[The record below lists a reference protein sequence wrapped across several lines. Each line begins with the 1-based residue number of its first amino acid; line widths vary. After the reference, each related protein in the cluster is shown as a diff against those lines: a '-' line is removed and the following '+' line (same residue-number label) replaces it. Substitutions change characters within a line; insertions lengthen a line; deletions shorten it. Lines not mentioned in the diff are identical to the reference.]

1 MDRKSFEL
9 LYQDAIEATTQN
21 HLLDAL
27 NCIRGMIFN
36 IENGADLHDE
46 LTSIRQDYNMM
57 LAFMQQGGNDPQRS
71 AIYRKLISR
80 SFTLTDKAARL
91 YRIQHEKDLYSTLYR
106 RNNESG
112 MASFD
117 YLLESTDLLREK
129 VSEELRS
136 LSYNPNIKDEVT
148 ALSSAYDRLFE
159 FVWTSPLLHP
169 ADAEKLKHFIERQ
182 NIDEQA
188 LLVSAL
194 MLGIQS
200 YFDPQ
205 KYHILLHFCHAE
217 ENKVRVRALTAAIW
231 TYMQY
236 ESRLTHYPDLSEGL
250 LLLTQDKRIKNELV
264 LLQRQILL
272 SLDTA
277 KAEKKLQNE
286 IFPDLLKNRNYQRNK
301 MGFDQMEEDLA
312 KALRGKPN
320 TEWEQLKGNKKLADN
335 MKKIIAM
342 GQEGID
348 INLGTFSGLK
358 TFAFFQQISHWFMPF
373 NERRPEVQD
382 VLPQSTGGNSPIQ
395 LLMNAGNFCDSD
407 KYSLCIMLS
416 QLPTS
421 QREMMVTQIGSQVDG
436 FEEQFKNVGKENTGI
451 DWLYRSYLQDL
462 YRFYKLYPHKSQFRD
477 PFKTDLL
484 LTNYPLLKKGLKT
497 VPYLTEMA
505 SYLIK
510 RECYQD
516 AISYIEEVLKEE
528 TAHAEML
535 QKIAFCHQHL
545 DNPSKAIYYYQQADL
560 LNPDNEWILKQMV
573 LCFTALGQYDR
584 ELKCLQSLEAMNPGD
599 VRLIS
604 ETGLCLMQL
613 GRYDEAANRFYELEY
628 KGERVLPSW
637 RAIAWCNF
645 KMNKLEQADKYY
657 RKIIQQEK
665 AKWEDYLNA
674 GHTAWCLGQMTEA
687 VSFYQNYIRL
697 YGKQRKDETNS
708 LLFPFDEDR
717 EELLLHGKEPLEL
730 NLMRD
735 ILLST
740 SDSNK

>member
-9 LYQDAIEATTQN
+9 LYHDAIKATAQN

-27 NCIRGMIFN
+27 NCIQGMIFN
-36 IENGADLHDE
+36 IENGADLNDE
-46 LTSIRQDYNMM
+46 LKSIRKDYEMM
-57 LAFMQQGGNDPQRS
+57 LAFMQQGGTDPQRS
-71 AIYRKLISR
+71 AIYQKLIHR
-80 SFTLTDKAARL
+80 TFALTDKATRL

-106 RNNESG
+106 RSNESG

-117 YLLESTDLLREK
+117 YLLESTDMLREK
-129 VSEELRS
+129 VSEEQHGH
-136 LSYNPNIKDEVT
+136 SYNPNIKEEAV
-148 ALSSAYDRLFE
+148 ALSTSYDRLFE
-159 FVWTSPLLHP
+159 FIWTSPLFHP
-169 ADAEKLKHFIERQ
+169 SDAEKLKNFIERQ
-182 NIDEQA
+182 DTNEQA

-217 ENKVRVRALTAAIW
+217 ENKVRVRALTAVTW

-236 ESRLTHYPDLSEGL
+236 ESRLVHYPNLSEGL
-250 LLLTQDKRIKNELV
+250 LLLTQEERIKHELI
-264 LLQRQILL
+264 LLQRQFLL

-301 MGFDQMEEDLA
+301 MGFDQMEEDLT
-312 KALRGKPN
+312 KALRGEPN
-320 TEWEQLKGNKKLADN
+320 SEWEQLKGNKQLADN

-373 NERRPEVQD
+373 NEGRPEVQD
-382 VLPQSTGGNSPIQ
+382 VLPQKNGGNSPIQ

-407 KYSLCIMLS
+407 KYSLCMMLS
-416 QLPTS
+416 QLPLS
-421 QREMMVTQIGSQVDG
+421 QREMMITQIGSQVDG
-436 FEEQFKNVGKENTGI
+436 FEEQIKDAGKENTSI

-462 YRFYKLYPHKSQFRD
+462 YRFYKLHPHKSQFED
-477 PFKTDLL
+477 PFRKDLL
-484 LTNYPLLKKGLKT
+484 LTNYNILEKGLKT
-497 VPYLTEMA
+497 IPYLMEMA

-516 AISYIEEVLKEE
+516 AISYIEEVLQEE
-528 TAHAEML
+528 TANAEML
-535 QKIAFCHQHL
+535 QKIAFCHQHT

-573 LCFTALGQYDR
+573 LCFAALGQYDR

-599 VRLIS
+599 TRLIS
-604 ETGLCLMQL
+604 ETGLCLMQI
-613 GRYDEAANRFYELEY
+613 GRYEEAANRFYELEY
-628 KGERVLPSW
+628 KGKRVLPSQ

-657 RKIIQQEK
+657 RKIMQQEK

-687 VSFYQNYIRL
+687 VSFYRNYIRL
-697 YGKQRKDETNS
+697 YGGQRKDETKS

-717 EELLLHGKEPLEL
+717 EELLLHGKEPLDL

-735 ILLST
+735 ILLP
-740 SDSNK
+740 DSCS